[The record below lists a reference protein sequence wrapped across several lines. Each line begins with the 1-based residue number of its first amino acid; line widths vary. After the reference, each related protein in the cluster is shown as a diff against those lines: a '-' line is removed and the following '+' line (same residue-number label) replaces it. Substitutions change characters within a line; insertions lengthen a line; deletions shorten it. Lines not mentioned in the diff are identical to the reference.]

1 MSFTSLALILEAA
14 LLVLF
19 VATVW
24 MTGSA
29 GIRQAL
35 GQLLAGSDSLLFWL
49 AVIVGL
55 VIPLALQFGGVIRK
69 ANPGL
74 AALVSVLV
82 LVGGFVVKYV
92 IIAAGQR
99 VLS

>member
-1 MSFTSLALILEAA
+1 M
-14 LLVLF
+14 
-19 VATVW
+19 
-24 MTGSA
+24 
-29 GIRQAL
+29 R
-35 GQLLAGSDSLLFWL
+35 QLLAGSDSLLFWL
-49 AVIVGL
+49 GAVGVGL